1 MTELPPLD
9 LDDLVDLSQVI
20 QHVIGRALSPDE
32 SSRLK
37 AAYQAAG
44 TATKGPTLKTLHKVL
59 QDRSGRS

>member
-1 MTELPPLD
+1 MT
-9 LDDLVDLSQVI
+9 LSTYCTSIQQVI
-20 QHVIGRALSPDE
+20 GCALNPDE

-44 TATKGPTLKTLHKVL
+44 TATTGPTLKTLHKVL